1 VAKFAATD
9 FTVTVNG
16 TSLSTS
22 LTSVDLTI
30 SADDKDVSTFGV
42 TYRQHVGGLKQ
53 GQLKLNFLQDF
64 AAGAGAA
71 VESTLYPLLGTIATV
86 VITPTSGTVSATNPS
101 YTVPCLVTQVQP
113 LSASVGDVAT
123 QQVTWMSSGTIT
135 KATS

>member
-1 VAKFAATD
+1 MAKFAATD
-9 FTVTVNG
+9 FTVTING
-16 TSLSTS
+16 TALSTS
-22 LTSVDLTI
+22 LSSVDLTI

-64 AAGAGAA
+64 AASS

-113 LSASVGDVAT
+113 LSASVGDVPT

>member
-16 TSLSTS
+16 TALSTS
-22 LTSVDLTI
+22 LSSVDLTI

-53 GQLKLNFLQDF
+53 GQLQLNFLQDF
-64 AAGAGAA
+64 AASS
-71 VESTLYPLLGTIATV
+71 VEATLYPLLGTIATV
-86 VITPTSGTVSATNPS
+86 VIQPTSGTVSATNPS
-101 YTVPCLVTQVQP
+101 YTVPCLVTQIQP
-113 LSASVGDVAT
+113 LSAAVGDVPT

>member
-9 FTVTVNG
+9 FTVTING
-16 TSLSTS
+16 TALSTS
-22 LTSVDLTI
+22 LSSVDLTI

-64 AAGAGAA
+64 ANSS
-71 VESTLYPLLGTIATV
+71 VESVLYPLLGSIATV

-113 LSASVGDVAT
+113 LSASVGDVPT

>member
-1 VAKFAATD
+1 MAKFAATD
-9 FTVTVNG
+9 FTVTING
-16 TSLSTS
+16 TALSTS
-22 LTSVDLTI
+22 LSSVDLTI

-64 AAGAGAA
+64 AASS
-71 VESTLYPLLGTIATV
+71 VEATLYPLLGSIATV
-86 VITPTSGTVSATNPS
+86 VIAPTSGTVSATNPS

-113 LSASVGDVAT
+113 LSASVGDVPT

>member
-9 FTVTVNG
+9 FTVTING
-16 TSLSTS
+16 TALSTS
-22 LTSVDLTI
+22 LSSVDLTI

-53 GQLKLNFLQDF
+53 GQLQLNFLQDF
-64 AAGAGAA
+64 AASS
-71 VESTLYPLLGTIATV
+71 VEATLYPLLGTIATV
-86 VITPTSGTVSATNPS
+86 VIQPTSGTVSATNPS

-113 LSASVGDVAT
+113 LSASVGDVPT

>member
-1 VAKFAATD
+1 MAKFAATD

-64 AAGAGAA
+64 AASS
-71 VESTLYPLLGTIATV
+71 VEATLYPLLGTIATV
-86 VITPTSGTVSATNPS
+86 VIAPTSGTVSVTSPT
-101 YTVPCLVTQVQP
+101 YTVPCLVSQIQP
-113 LSASVGDVAT
+113 ISASVGDVAT

>member
-9 FTVTVNG
+9 FTVTING
-16 TSLSTS
+16 TALSTS
-22 LTSVDLTI
+22 LSSVDLTI

-64 AAGAGAA
+64 AASS
-71 VESTLYPLLGTIATV
+71 VESVLYGLLGSIATV

-113 LSASVGDVAT
+113 LSASVGDVPT

>member
-1 VAKFAATD
+1 MAKFAATD
-9 FTVTVNG
+9 FTVTING
-16 TSLSTS
+16 TALSTS
-22 LTSVDLTI
+22 LSSVDLTI

-64 AAGAGAA
+64 ATSS
-71 VESTLYPLLGTIATV
+71 VESVLYGLLGSIATV

-113 LSASVGDVAT
+113 LSASVGDVPT

>member
-64 AAGAGAA
+64 AASS
-71 VESTLYPLLGTIATV
+71 VEATLYPLLGTIATV
-86 VITPTSGTVSATNPS
+86 VIAPTSGTVSVTSPT
-101 YTVPCLVTQVQP
+101 YTVPCLVTSVQP
-113 LSASVGDVAT
+113 LSASVGDVPT
-123 QQVTWMSSGTIT
+123 QHVTWMSSGTIT

>member
-9 FTVTVNG
+9 FTVTING
-16 TSLSTS
+16 TALSTS
-22 LTSVDLTI
+22 LSSVDLTI

-64 AAGAGAA
+64 AASS
-71 VESTLYPLLGTIATV
+71 VEATLYPLLGSIATV

-113 LSASVGDVAT
+113 LSASVGDVPT

>member
-1 VAKFAATD
+1 MAKFAATD
-9 FTVTVNG
+9 FTVTING
-16 TSLSTS
+16 TALSTS
-22 LTSVDLTI
+22 LSSVDLTI

-64 AAGAGAA
+64 AASS
-71 VESTLYPLLGTIATV
+71 VEATLYPLLGTIATV

-101 YTVPCLVTQVQP
+101 YTVPCLVTQVSP
-113 LSASVGDVAT
+113 LSASVGDVPT

>member
-16 TSLSTS
+16 TALSTS
-22 LTSVDLTI
+22 LSSVDLTI

-64 AAGAGAA
+64 AASS
-71 VESTLYPLLGTIATV
+71 VEATLYPLLGTIATV

-101 YTVPCLVTQVQP
+101 YTVPCLVTSVQP
-113 LSASVGDVAT
+113 LSASVGDVPT

>member
-42 TYRQHVGGLKQ
+42 GYRQHVGGLKQ
-53 GQLKLNFLQDF
+53 GQLQLNFLQDF
-64 AAGAGAA
+64 ALSS
-71 VESTLYPLLGTIATV
+71 VESVLYPLLGSIATV

-101 YTVPCLVTQVQP
+101 YTVPCLVTSVQP
-113 LSASVGDVAT
+113 LSASVGDVPT

>member
-1 VAKFAATD
+1 MAKFAATD

-16 TSLSTS
+16 TALSTS
-22 LTSVDLTI
+22 LSSVDLTI

-53 GQLKLNFLQDF
+53 GQLQLNFLQDF
-64 AAGAGAA
+64 AASS
-71 VESTLYPLLGTIATV
+71 VEATLYPLLGTIATV
-86 VITPTSGTVSATNPS
+86 VIQPTSGTVSATNPS
-101 YTVPCLVTQVQP
+101 YTVPCLVTQIQP
-113 LSASVGDVAT
+113 LSAAVGDVPT

>member
-1 VAKFAATD
+1 MAKFAATD

-64 AAGAGAA
+64 AASS
-71 VESTLYPLLGTIATV
+71 VEATLYPLLGSIATV

-113 LSASVGDVAT
+113 LSASVGDVPT

>member
-9 FTVTVNG
+9 FTVTING
-16 TSLSTS
+16 TALSTS
-22 LTSVDLTI
+22 LSSVDLTI

-64 AAGAGAA
+64 AASS
-71 VESTLYPLLGTIATV
+71 VEATLYPLLGSIATV
-86 VITPTSGTVSATNPS
+86 VITPTSGSVSATNPS

-113 LSASVGDVAT
+113 LSASVGDVPT

>member
-1 VAKFAATD
+1 MAKFAATD

-64 AAGAGAA
+64 AASS
-71 VESTLYPLLGTIATV
+71 VEATLYPLLGSIATV
-86 VITPTSGTVSATNPS
+86 VITPTSGTVSTTNPS

-113 LSASVGDVAT
+113 LSASVGDVPT

>member
-9 FTVTVNG
+9 FTVTING
-16 TSLSTS
+16 TALSTS
-22 LTSVDLTI
+22 LSSVDLTI

-64 AAGAGAA
+64 ALSS
-71 VESTLYPLLGTIATV
+71 VESVLYPLLGSIATV

-113 LSASVGDVAT
+113 LSASVGDVPT

>member
-1 VAKFAATD
+1 MAKFAATD
-9 FTVTVNG
+9 FTVTING
-16 TSLSTS
+16 TALSTS
-22 LTSVDLTI
+22 LSSVDLTI

-64 AAGAGAA
+64 AASS
-71 VESTLYPLLGTIATV
+71 VEATLYPLLGSIATV

-113 LSASVGDVAT
+113 LSASVGDVPT

>member
-53 GQLKLNFLQDF
+53 GQLQLNFLQDF
-64 AAGAGAA
+64 AASS
-71 VESTLYPLLGTIATV
+71 VEATLYPLLGTIATV
-86 VITPTSGTVSATNPS
+86 VIQPTSGTVSATNPS

-113 LSASVGDVAT
+113 LSASVGDVPT